1 MAEIEMKNLR
11 HSYLPNPR
19 SDDDY
24 ALKSVD
30 LVWEEGLAYA
40 LLGPSGSGKTTMLN
54 ILSGLLSASEGQVLF
69 DGRDV
74 TALDAR
80 ERNIAQVFQ
89 FPVIY
94 ETMTVEDNLA
104 FPLTTR
110 KVPATRIKE
119 RVHFIAAELGL
130 TQLLKRRASGLSAEQ
145 KQRISLGRGLVREDV
160 AAILLD
166 EPLTVIDPAEK
177 MALRRTLKAVQLH
190 LGVKLIY
197 VTHDQHEAMT
207 LADRVVVMDDGE
219 VVQVGSPEELFSNPA
234 HTFVGYFIGTPGMN
248 FAACALDD
256 GALTVCGTRYQLDHS
271 AVDTLA
277 MHGKDLSFGI
287 RPDFL
292 SLGDEQP
299 GFSIPGTVTRVENH
313 GDEQIIGVDIG
324 GTQMLA
330 RVEDTVRAQ
339 IGETTHLIPQADAIR
354 IFADQRV
361 VPLPLSTFGGPD
373 DRG

>member
-1 MAEIEMKNLR
+1 MAEIQLKNLR
-11 HSYLPNPR
+11 HSYYPNPKT
-19 SDDDY
+19 DADY
-24 ALKSVD
+24 ALKEVD

-74 TALDAR
+74 TTLEAR
-80 ERNIAQVFQ
+80 DRNIAQVFQ

-94 ETMTVEDNLA
+94 ETMTVEENLA
-104 FPLTTR
+104 FPLKTR
-110 KVPATRIKE
+110 KIPTAQIKE

-130 TQLLKRRASGLSAEQ
+130 TSLLKRKARGLSAEQ

-219 VVQVGSPEELFSNPA
+219 VVQVGSPEELFANPA
-234 HTFVGYFIGTPGMN
+234 HKFVGYFIGTPGMN
-248 FAACALDD
+248 FIDCQLAEDMLIV
-256 GALTVCGTRYQLDHS
+256 GQTRYKLD
-271 AVDTLA
+271 AVTAKKLA
-277 MHGKDLSFGI
+277 MQSGGLSFGI

-292 SLGDEQP
+292 TLGAEQP
-299 GFSIPGTVTRVENH
+299 GFSIPGTVVRMENH
-313 GDEQIIGVDIG
+313 GDEHIIAVDIG
-324 GTQMLA
+324 GSQMLA
-330 RVEDTVRAQ
+330 RVEDSVCADV
-339 IGETTHLIPQADAIR
+339 GDAVHLIPSGEAIR
-354 IFADQRV
+354 IFAGQHV
-361 VPLPLSTFGGPD
+361 VPLPQTTFGGSS
-373 DRG
+373 

>member
-1 MAEIEMKNLR
+1 MAEIQLKNLR
-11 HSYLPNPR
+11 HSYFPNPK
-19 SDDDY
+19 SEEDY

-30 LVWEEGLAYA
+30 LTWEEGLAYA

-54 ILSGLLSASEGQVLF
+54 VLSGLLKASEGQVLF

-94 ETMTVEDNLA
+94 ESMSVRDNLA
-104 FPLTTR
+104 FPLRTR
-110 KVPATRIKE
+110 KVPQERIKE
-119 RVHFIAAELGL
+119 RVGFIAEELGL
-130 TQLLKRRASGLSAEQ
+130 TPLLDRKARALTAEQ

-197 VTHDQHEAMT
+197 VTHDQHEALT
-207 LADRVVVMDDGE
+207 LADRVVVMDEGE
-219 VVQVGSPEELFSNPA
+219 VVQVGSPEELFEDPA
-234 HTFVGYFIGTPGMN
+234 HKFVGYFIGTPGMN
-248 FAACALDD
+248 FIDCVLDSSELVVGQTRFVLNGAA
-256 GALTVCGTRYQLDHS
+256 G
-271 AVDTLA
+271 TLA
-277 MHGKDLSFGI
+277 AQTGPLSFGI

-292 SLGDEQP
+292 SLSESQP
-299 GFSIPGTVTRVENH
+299 GHTIPGTVTRVENH
-313 GDEQIIGVDIG
+313 GDERIVVVDTG
-324 GTQMLA
+324 AGQVFA
-330 RVEDTVRAQ
+330 RVGAEVRPGE
-339 IGETTHLIPQADAIR
+339 GETVHLNPEAGAIR
-354 IFADQRV
+354 VFAGQRV
-361 VPLPLSTFGGPD
+361 VPLPPSTFGGIQ
-373 DRG
+373 

>member
-1 MAEIEMKNLR
+1 MTEIQLRNLR
-11 HSYLPNPR
+11 HSYYPNPTT
-19 SDDDY
+19 DDDF

-30 LVWEEGLAYA
+30 LTWEEGLAYA

-54 ILSGLLSASEGQVLF
+54 ILSGLLTASEGQVLF
-69 DGRDV
+69 DGCDV
-74 TALDAR
+74 TRFDAR

-94 ETMTVEDNLA
+94 ETMTVGENLE
-104 FPLTTR
+104 FPLKTR
-110 KVPATRIKE
+110 KVPALKIKE
-119 RVHFIAAELGL
+119 RVGFIAEELGL
-130 TQLLKRRASGLSAEQ
+130 TPLLDRKARGLSAEQ

-219 VVQVGSPEELFSNPA
+219 VVQVGSPEELFENPA
-234 HTFVGYFIGTPGMN
+234 HKFVGYFIGTPGMN
-248 FAACALDD
+248 FVDCALDGD
-256 GALTVCGTRYQLDHS
+256 DLVVGGARFAINGATG
-271 AVDTLA
+271 TLA
-277 MHGKDLSFGI
+277 SQSGPLSFGI

-292 SLGDEQP
+292 SLSEARP
-299 GFSIPGTVTRVENH
+299 GQTIPGRVTRVENH
-313 GDEQIIGVDIG
+313 GDEQIIAVDVG

-330 RVEDTVRAQ
+330 RVEDHVRAHA
-339 IGETTHLIPQADAIR
+339 GEIVHLNPDPSAIR
-354 IFADQRV
+354 VFSGQRV
-361 VPLPLSTFGGPD
+361 VDLPQATFGASK
-373 DRG
+373 

>member
-1 MAEIEMKNLR
+1 MAEIQLKNLR
-11 HSYLPNPR
+11 HSYYPNPKT
-19 SDDDY
+19 DEDY

-30 LVWEEGLAYA
+30 LVWEEGMAYA

-69 DGRDV
+69 DGQDV
-74 TALDAR
+74 TTLEAR

-104 FPLTTR
+104 FPLKTR
-110 KVPATRIKE
+110 KVSAAKIKE

-130 TQLLKRRASGLSAEQ
+130 TSLLKRKARGLSAEQ

-207 LADRVVVMDDGE
+207 LADRVVVMDEGE
-219 VVQVGSPEELFSNPA
+219 VVQVGSPEELFANPT
-234 HTFVGYFIGTPGMN
+234 HKFVGYFIGTPGMN
-248 FAACALDD
+248 FVDCVLDNNALQV
-256 GALTVCGTRYQLDHS
+256 GGTRFKLDE
-271 AVDTLA
+271 ATAKTLA
-277 MHGKDLSFGI
+277 MQSGALSFGI

-292 SLGDEQP
+292 SIGKEQA
-299 GFSIPGTVTRVENH
+299 GTSIQGTVTRVENH
-313 GDEQIIGVDIG
+313 GDEHIIAVDIG
-324 GTQMLA
+324 DAQMLA
-330 RVEDTVRAQ
+330 RVSEAVEAEIGQTV
-339 IGETTHLIPQADAIR
+339 HLIPESEAIR
-354 IFADQRV
+354 IFAGQRV
-361 VPLPLSTFGGPD
+361 VPLPKTAFGGSK
-373 DRG
+373 

>member
-1 MAEIEMKNLR
+1 MAEIELRNLR
-11 HSYLPNPR
+11 HSYFSNPQ
-19 SDDDY
+19 SEDDY
-24 ALKSVD
+24 QLKSVD

-54 ILSGLLSASEGQVLF
+54 ILSGLLTASEGQVLF

-94 ETMTVEDNLA
+94 ETMTVGENLA
-104 FPLTTR
+104 FPLKTR
-110 KVPATRIKE
+110 KVPSARIKE
-119 RVHFIAAELGL
+119 RVGFIAEELGL
-130 TQLLKRRASGLSAEQ
+130 APLLDRKARGLSAEQ

-177 MALRRTLKAVQLH
+177 MALRRTLKSVQLH

-207 LADRVVVMDDGE
+207 LADRVVVMDEGE
-219 VVQVGSPEELFSNPA
+219 VVQVGSPEDLFENPA
-234 HTFVGYFIGTPGMN
+234 HKFVGYFIGTPGMN
-248 FAACALDD
+248 FTDCHLQGDELVV
-256 GALTVCGTRYQLDHS
+256 GATRYRLGN
-271 AVDTLA
+271 AVQILRAQD
-277 MHGKDLSFGI
+277 GPLSFGI

-292 SLGDEQP
+292 RLSEAVEGHTLAAK
-299 GFSIPGTVTRVENH
+299 VLRVENH
-313 GDEQIIGVDIG
+313 GDEKIVVADIG
-324 GTQMLA
+324 AGQVSA
-330 RVEDTVRAQ
+330 RVGDHVEVRV
-339 IGETTHLIPQADAIR
+339 GETVHLNPEPSAIR
-354 IFADQRV
+354 IFAGQRV
-361 VPLPLSTFGGPD
+361 VDLPQSTFGGSK
-373 DRG
+373 

>member
-1 MAEIEMKNLR
+1 MTEIKMKNLR
-11 HSYLPNPR
+11 HSYYPNPK

-30 LVWEEGLAYA
+30 LTWEEGLAYA

-54 ILSGLLSASEGQVLF
+54 ILSGLLTASEGQVVF

-80 ERNIAQVFQ
+80 DRNIAQVFQ

-94 ETMTVEDNLA
+94 ETMTVGENLA
-104 FPLTTR
+104 FPLKTR
-110 KVPATRIKE
+110 KVPAARIKE
-119 RVHFIAAELGL
+119 RVGFIAEELGL
-130 TQLLKRRASGLSAEQ
+130 SSLLNRKARGLSAEQ

-190 LGVKLIY
+190 LGVQLIY

-219 VVQVGSPEELFSNPA
+219 VVQVGSPEELFENPA
-234 HTFVGYFIGTPGMN
+234 HKFVGYFIGTPGMN
-248 FAACALDD
+248 FINCKMEGSDLLVGDARFAMN
-256 GALTVCGTRYQLDHS
+256 GATE
-271 AVDTLA
+271 TLA
-277 MHGKDLSFGI
+277 KQSAPLSFGI

-292 SLGDEQP
+292 SLSDARP
-299 GFSIPGTVTRVENH
+299 GHTIPGKVARVENH
-313 GDEQIIGVDIG
+313 GDEQIIAVDVG

-330 RVEDTVRAQ
+330 RVEDHVRARV
-339 IGETTHLIPQADAIR
+339 GENVHLNPSADAIR
-354 IFADQRV
+354 IFAGQRV
-361 VPLPLSTFGGPD
+361 VDLPQTTFGGTK
-373 DRG
+373 